1 MVVGYDEGLEEVEIW
16 EKGSE
21 FIFLHG
27 PKSCKFKYMQN
38 IEYVSH
44 TPKSLHKIDFTR

>member
-21 FIFLHG
+21 FFFLHG
-27 PKSCKFKYMQN
+27 PKSCKFEYAKYR
-38 IEYVSH
+38 ICVS